1 VKEDIKP
8 ARPAQP
14 APPPLDPAPPA
25 PAPDTLKLR
34 CLRWFKDGNIT
45 GKRVFEEGEVA
56 EFPKP
61 IARQLLAQRGAWE
74 VVK

>member
-1 VKEDIKP
+1 MTGKEATRERGYQARETRP
-8 ARPAQP
+8 ARP
-14 APPPLDPAPPA
+14 
-25 PAPDTLKLR
+25 KLR